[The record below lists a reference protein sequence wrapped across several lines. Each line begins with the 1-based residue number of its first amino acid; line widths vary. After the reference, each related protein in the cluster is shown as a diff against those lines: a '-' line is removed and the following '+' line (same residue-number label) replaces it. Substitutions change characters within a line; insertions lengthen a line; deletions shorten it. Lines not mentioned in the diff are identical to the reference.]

1 MIADSNQDINKQKSF
16 TTTTFID
23 KRVVYTPSFILSQAQ
38 QHKNKLSTFRNMAS
52 TNAQSSTSTPQQQQ
66 LQPYNPVV
74 DDAFQRLFGYS
85 WYESNGTDEDDAQ
98 NPLFI
103 EMMNIFGSKQ
113 IASRILKRPLLHD
126 LTTACPPLRE
136 KDPAA
141 LLTTKIIVSKEGK
154 QQKSVTT
161 GITPAA
167 VSSIAS
173 NQYKRRKINL
183 EDYKSIDLP
192 KDIQQQQQ
200 QQQQQ
205 QANDAEKEQTAATS
219 VAAPAAAPAAATAP
233 AVAASNSNLDT
244 VLQQLSGPKRLNTVE
259 KTSNDWESFKDAEA
273 TLKDELERTAQSKN
287 AYLVKQDFLNRV
299 DQRTFEIEKTQ
310 RDKERTSRQLASAS
324 GSAAK

>member
-1 MIADSNQDINKQKSF
+1 
-16 TTTTFID
+16 
-23 KRVVYTPSFILSQAQ
+23 
-38 QHKNKLSTFRNMAS
+38 MAS
-52 TNAQSSTSTPQQQQ
+52 TNAKSSSTQQQQ
-66 LQPYNPVV
+66 RQPNNPVV

-85 WYESNGTDEDDAQ
+85 WYESNGTDEDDTQ

-103 EMMNIFGSKQ
+103 EMMKIFGSKQ

-126 LTTACPPLRE
+126 LTTVCPPLRE

-154 QQKSVTT
+154 QQKSVTI
-161 GITPAA
+161 GITTAA
-167 VSSIAS
+167 VSPVAS

-192 KDIQQQQQ
+192 KDMQQQQQ
-200 QQQQQ
+200 QQQQT
-205 QANDAEKEQTAATS
+205 NDAEKEQTAATS
-219 VAAPAAAPAAATAP
+219 VAEAATAP
-233 AVAASNSNLDT
+233 AIAASSSNLDT

-324 GSAAK
+324 GTAAK